1 MWSYHWLV
9 LYTFRAKY
17 PLAVLSKILE
27 ELPPS
32 SCSGFDIACSFA
44 PTIDA
49 SSLSARF
56 KETCTKLC
64 VNAFH
69 SYAHSYLCQIKN
81 HPLFIPGT
89 GLEDFETM
97 ERIFSSSNQLA
108 SVTRYASSFR
118 CQLFIETFFRQW
130 DQEKGT
136 NVGTFILRNYIQAL
150 DIIKRNSAALE
161 ETLRSLNV
169 THQMLDDWEKEEQ
182 LYFNTLGQKNPWD
195 THAVAYVELL
205 RELRAVDNE
214 WTNINSCFI
223 QSIPDDYTFLA
234 PGQSQQAYAQDASS
248 TAHIETR
255 RRHINERY
263 NRVLNDVQMI
273 KCKMGIS
280 HRWELNSAE
289 YQGAL

>member
-1 MWSYHWLV
+1 
-9 LYTFRAKY
+9 
-17 PLAVLSKILE
+17 
-27 ELPPS
+27 
-32 SCSGFDIACSFA
+32 
-44 PTIDA
+44 
-49 SSLSARF
+49 
-56 KETCTKLC
+56 
-64 VNAFH
+64 
-69 SYAHSYLCQIKN
+69 
-81 HPLFIPGT
+81 
-89 GLEDFETM
+89 M

-214 WTNINSCFI
+214 
-223 QSIPDDYTFLA
+223 
-234 PGQSQQAYAQDASS
+234 
-248 TAHIETR
+248 
-255 RRHINERY
+255 
-263 NRVLNDVQMI
+263 
-273 KCKMGIS
+273 
-280 HRWELNSAE
+280 
-289 YQGAL
+289 